1 MDSRF
6 PAIVRMT
13 LGILCMKTPVDMLNK
28 VVLFYAVFF
37 FSCLLLQV
45 DRKFDGWLKEI
56 QKISVFL
63 VMAYILFKE

>member
-1 MDSRF
+1 
-6 PAIVRMT
+6 
-13 LGILCMKTPVDMLNK
+13 MKTPVDMLNK